1 MGVSSVHNL
10 NVDVTG
16 CASQQDVRNR
26 VLESVAGLEGFAR
39 VFLNGELAP
48 DIDFRSGDISLVSTG
63 LESLVVEV
71 GGLHAAYDFDLISQE
86 ETVRG
91 EFVREVTGQDMPEDE
106 KRRIPTTGLR
116 ALDGRDDLEVV

>member
-1 MGVSSVHNL
+1 M
-10 NVDVTG
+10 
-16 CASQQDVRNR
+16 R
-26 VLESVAGLEGFAR
+26 
-39 VFLNGELAP
+39 P
-48 DIDFRSGDISLVSTG
+48 P
-63 LESLVVEV
+63 VEC
-71 GGLHAAYDFDLISQE
+71 LIHAAYDFDLISQE